1 MLKKYLNDEKNNN
14 KDYYTKAIQNIILDK
29 IKVNYLDNKGLF
41 WKEIDTKEDYINLKK
56 IIKKRKI
63 VYA

>member
-1 MLKKYLNDEKNNN
+1 MNDTIKKDKV
-14 KDYYTKAIQNIILDK
+14 ILDK